1 MISKLQKQLNMPG
14 RGISRQGSTAFPT
27 TIRKRNQPDEFSSSP
42 VLRILSTPRSPLL
55 KALRSAK
62 SMHNETEII
71 HLIRLAEDKI
81 TQLTESAKQC
91 TTQEKT
97 QRKGVQ
103 AIQKALDEGI
113 RRKEKLEDEMGKTA
127 DFFAHGGP
135 SAEMQSLHNR
145 IRKIAERL
153 GAQNEQNNR
162 LEQEKDVR
170 GQWLTSATT
179 LAAQMNNVIISLNQL
194 LGWLKTRKQQGVW
207 LNAELEDA
215 EESEAVFT
223 PLSERRLVGSPSW
236 PSKTVPDSAKTTLA
250 GIEDVPGTGGGRM
263 SARSSHV
270 GPVQDAPAVEMSPL
284 EPDVPG
290 MNPFWRIV
298 VDQFLAWKIMYAFGR
313 DLGWETLR
321 YLNTID
327 KAEDIQMEPFNP
339 PPFPWEGMLTVAYH
353 LQLAATLEVYVAS
366 QRQRDIWMSANGLTR
381 DYMIQSHR
389 EPPAWMFIPGV
400 DEDLILRGRDVRRL
414 IVWVIGLLHPAIS
427 SIWDFLLWAVEAST
441 VWIWQH
447 LWSRR

>member
-1 MISKLQKQLNMPG
+1 MPG
-14 RGISRQGSTAFPT
+14 GGISRQGSTAFPT

-81 TQLTESAKQC
+81 TQLTESAKQS

-162 LEQEKDVR
+162 LKQEKDVR
-170 GQWLTSATT
+170 GQWLRSATT
-179 LAAQMNNVIISLNQL
+179 QAAQMNNVILSFNEL
-194 LGWLKTRKQQGVW
+194 LGWLKTRKQQGMW

-215 EESEAVFT
+215 EESEPAFT
-223 PLSERRLVGSPSW
+223 PLSEMRLLAA
-236 PSKTVPDSAKTTLA
+236 PDSAKSTPA
-250 GIEDVPGTGGGRM
+250 DIADAPGVGGGRM

-270 GPVQDAPAVEMSPL
+270 GPVQDAPAVEISSL

-290 MNPFWRIV
+290 MNLFWRIV
-298 VDQFLAWKIMYAFGR
+298 VDQFLAWKEMYAFGR

-321 YLNTID
+321 YLNAID
-327 KAEDIQMEPFNP
+327 KAEDIQMEPFKP
-339 PPFPWEGMLTVAYH
+339 PPFPWEGMITVAYH

-414 IVWVIGLLHPAIS
+414 IVWVIGLLYTATS

-441 VWIWQH
+441 VWVWQQ
-447 LWSRR
+447 LLSRL

>member
-1 MISKLQKQLNMPG
+1 
-14 RGISRQGSTAFPT
+14 
-27 TIRKRNQPDEFSSSP
+27 
-42 VLRILSTPRSPLL
+42 
-55 KALRSAK
+55 
-62 SMHNETEII
+62 MHNETEII
-71 HLIRLAEDKI
+71 RVIRLAEDKI
-81 TQLTESAKQC
+81 TQLTQSAKQF

-103 AIQKALDEGI
+103 AIQKALDEGL

-127 DFFAHGGP
+127 DSFARGGP

-162 LEQEKDVR
+162 LQQEKDVR
-170 GQWLTSATT
+170 GQWLSSATT
-179 LAAQMNNVIISLNQL
+179 QAAQMNNVIISLNEL
-194 LGWLKTRKQQGVW
+194 LGWLKTRKQQGMW

-215 EESEAVFT
+215 EESEPPFS
-223 PLSERRLVGSPSW
+223 PLSERRLLAA
-236 PSKTVPDSAKTTLA
+236 PDSAKSALA
-250 GIEDVPGTGGGRM
+250 DIVDAPGVDGGRM

-270 GPVQDAPAVEMSPL
+270 GPVQDAPAVEISLL

-298 VDQFLAWKIMYAFGR
+298 VDQFLAWKIMFAFGR

-321 YLNTID
+321 YLNAID

-339 PPFPWEGMLTVAYH
+339 PAFPWDGMMTVAYH

-381 DYMIQSHR
+381 NYMIQSHR

-414 IVWVIGLLHPAIS
+414 IVWVVGLLYAAPG
-427 SIWDFLLWAVEAST
+427 SIRDFVLWFVDACV

-447 LWSRR
+447 VWSRR